1 MGDLHGNPFPQPSPQ
16 PPPQPQPKAD
26 MPMLYYGL
34 VVIGSAALV
43 LALYNLI
50 IIKWCTQ
57 RNIQRQQRPNSFLEI
72 STSNHESYGNNLG
85 RNFLLLSSFKYKKES
100 GLAQDQQG
108 GGGGG
113 DVVVDYE
120 CAVCLSVFEEGEEV
134 RKLPRCKHSFHA
146 LCIDMWLYSHS
157 DCPLCR
163 APVGSRCQRHVVYT
177 QQASSR
183 GLLDSNTSV
192 WFSFSFDFNL
202 FFLRNSLLHVCW
214 LGWEIW

>member
-1 MGDLHGNPFPQPSPQ
+1 MGDLHARSPFTQPSL
-16 PPPQPQPKAD
+16 PPPPPPPPLLQPKSN

-34 VVIGSAALV
+34 VVIGTAALV

-57 RNIQRQQRPNSFLEI
+57 RNSQRQQRPNSFLEI
-72 STSNHESYGNNLG
+72 STSNHEGYENNLN
-85 RNFLLLSSFKYKKES
+85 RNLLLSSFKYKKES
-100 GLAQDQQG
+100 GLTQDQQG

-113 DVVVDYE
+113 GDVVDYE

-163 APVGSRCQRHVVYT
+163 APVGQRCQRHVVYT

-183 GLLDSNTSV
+183 GLLDSNTSA
-192 WFSFSFDFNL
+192 
-202 FFLRNSLLHVCW
+202 
-214 LGWEIW
+214 

>member
-1 MGDLHGNPFPQPSPQ
+1 MGDLHARSPFTQPSL
-16 PPPQPQPKAD
+16 PPPPPPPLLQPKSN

-34 VVIGSAALV
+34 VVIGTAALV

-57 RNIQRQQRPNSFLEI
+57 RNSQRQQRPNSFLEI
-72 STSNHESYGNNLG
+72 STSNHEGYENNLN
-85 RNFLLLSSFKYKKES
+85 RNLLLSSFKYKKES
-100 GLAQDQQG
+100 GLTQDQQG

-113 DVVVDYE
+113 GDVVDYE

-163 APVGSRCQRHVVYT
+163 APVGQRCQRHVVYT
-177 QQASSR
+177 QQAGS
-183 GLLDSNTSV
+183 
-192 WFSFSFDFNL
+192 
-202 FFLRNSLLHVCW
+202 
-214 LGWEIW
+214 

>member
-1 MGDLHGNPFPQPSPQ
+1 MGDLHVRSPLTQPSP
-16 PPPQPQPKAD
+16 PPPLLQPKSN

-34 VVIGSAALV
+34 VVIGTAALV
-43 LALYNLI
+43 LTLYNLI

-57 RNIQRQQRPNSFLEI
+57 RNSQRQQRPNPFLEI
-72 STSNHESYGNNLG
+72 STSNHEGYENNLN
-85 RNFLLLSSFKYKKES
+85 RNLLLLSSFKYKKES
-100 GLAQDQQG
+100 GLAQDNQG

-113 DVVVDYE
+113 GGDVVDYE
-120 CAVCLSVFEEGEEV
+120 CAVCLSVYEEGEEV

-163 APVGSRCQRHVVYT
+163 APVGLRCQRHVVYT

-183 GLLDSNTSV
+183 GLVDSNTTV
-192 WFSFSFDFNL
+192 
-202 FFLRNSLLHVCW
+202 
-214 LGWEIW
+214 